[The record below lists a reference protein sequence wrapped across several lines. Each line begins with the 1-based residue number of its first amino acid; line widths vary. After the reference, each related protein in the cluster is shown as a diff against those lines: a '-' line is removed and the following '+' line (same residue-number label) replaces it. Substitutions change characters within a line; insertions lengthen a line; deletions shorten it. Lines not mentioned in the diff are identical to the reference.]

1 MNHDTSFDFLH
12 SFIYILPLTY
22 STYRRI
28 EGRKHRK
35 QGERCEMAKRK
46 QRGSWRRAREEL
58 YNVLRR
64 DFSGSGLA
72 GEERSEPESGL

>member
-1 MNHDTSFDFLH
+1 
-12 SFIYILPLTY
+12 
-22 STYRRI
+22 
-28 EGRKHRK
+28 
-35 QGERCEMAKRK
+35 MAKRK

>member
-1 MNHDTSFDFLH
+1 
-12 SFIYILPLTY
+12 
-22 STYRRI
+22 
-28 EGRKHRK
+28 
-35 QGERCEMAKRK
+35 MAKRK

-64 DFSGSGLA
+64 DFYGSGLA